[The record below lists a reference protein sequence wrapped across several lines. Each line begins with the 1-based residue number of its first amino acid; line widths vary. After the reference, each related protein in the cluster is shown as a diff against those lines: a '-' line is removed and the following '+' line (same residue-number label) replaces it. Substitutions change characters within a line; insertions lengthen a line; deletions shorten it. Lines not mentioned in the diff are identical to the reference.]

1 MLINFN
7 KFALLKNDK
16 WQNFNN
22 IDIAEILD
30 NKKIVFVDITADWC
44 VTCQYNKQ
52 KVINTQEIQDLFNE
66 FQVMQVKGDWTLPD
80 EKIELFLES
89 YDRFGI
95 PFNIMYSDNF
105 REGIIFSEILTKNS
119 LKEALYKI
127 RNKK

>member
-1 MLINFN
+1 M
-7 KFALLKNDK
+7 
-16 WQNFNN
+16 
-22 IDIAEILD
+22 
-30 NKKIVFVDITADWC
+30 
-44 VTCQYNKQ
+44 
-52 KVINTQEIQDLFNE
+52 FNE
-66 FQVMQVKGDWTLPD
+66 FQVIQVKGDWTLPD
-80 EKIELFLES
+80 EKIEFFLES